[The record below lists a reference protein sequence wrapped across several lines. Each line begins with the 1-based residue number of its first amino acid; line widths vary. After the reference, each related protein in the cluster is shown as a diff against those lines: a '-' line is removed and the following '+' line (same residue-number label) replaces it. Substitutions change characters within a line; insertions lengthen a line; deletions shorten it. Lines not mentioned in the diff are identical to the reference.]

1 MERLQENLY
10 GYVGNFP
17 SAFIDV
23 QGKFGFALPALL
35 NPVGLTVAAVAV
47 TTVAITEVIAPG
59 TTEKVIKKISENVI
73 PKVEPIAV
81 PYPDIPKLGDCSA
94 SEQKYLQD
102 KVNRAKK
109 EVGKSGK
116 CTGHDCC

>member
-1 MERLQENLY
+1 MMERLQENLY

-35 NPVGLTVAAVAV
+35 NPVGLIVAAVAV

-59 TTEKVIKKISENVI
+59 RQKKLLKNI
-73 PKVEPIAV
+73 
-81 PYPDIPKLGDCSA
+81 
-94 SEQKYLQD
+94 
-102 KVNRAKK
+102 
-109 EVGKSGK
+109 
-116 CTGHDCC
+116 

>member
-1 MERLQENLY
+1 MERLQENLC

-47 TTVAITEVIAPG
+47 TTV
-59 TTEKVIKKISENVI
+59 S
-73 PKVEPIAV
+73 
-81 PYPDIPKLGDCSA
+81 
-94 SEQKYLQD
+94 
-102 KVNRAKK
+102 
-109 EVGKSGK
+109 
-116 CTGHDCC
+116 

>member
-1 MERLQENLY
+1 MERLQENLC

-47 TTVAITEVIAPG
+47 TTVAITGVIAPG
-59 TTEKVIKKISENVI
+59 TIEKVIKKIGSYI
-73 PKVEPIAV
+73 L
-81 PYPDIPKLGDCSA
+81 D
-94 SEQKYLQD
+94 
-102 KVNRAKK
+102 
-109 EVGKSGK
+109 
-116 CTGHDCC
+116 